1 MSATTEPVLEG
12 MPGAEPLRLVTHQGE
27 TVVLSGRLVLFRFAV
42 ADVGMRRLAMVAL
55 TQAGQSVKAVA
66 QAFEVHPNYLSTL
79 RKTAREQGSVGLVK
93 VQGRPVKLTPA
104 QREQVR
110 RWSEQGVTGQEI
122 ARRLQVSDSMI
133 SRLVGVGRRM
143 PDPVQDELPDTD
155 IADIAD
161 TADRRPRRSRPRR
174 SQVARACCGRTGRR
188 RARQRARRGRRGV
201 VAAAGCG
208 RGGQPLRR
216 GDAVA
221 RVL

>member
-1 MSATTEPVLEG
+1 

-104 QREQVR
+104 QREQMQ
-110 RWSEQGVTGQEI
+110 RWSGQGVTGQEI

-133 SRLVGVGRRM
+133 SRLVGAGRWT
-143 PDPVQDELPDTD
+143 PEPVQDELPDTD
-155 IADIAD
+155 TDLAD
-161 TADRRPRRSRPRR
+161 TDLAGIGD
-174 SQVARACCGRTGRR
+174 TGT
-188 RARQRARRGRRGV
+188 GV
-201 VAAAGCG
+201 PDGQLPEPAAAT
-208 RGGQPLRR
+208 PAEPAVVEP
-216 GDAVA
+216 GDEPDEPDGAVVGSA
-221 RVL
+221 RLGAVTVECRYAGAMLLHAFYDRV